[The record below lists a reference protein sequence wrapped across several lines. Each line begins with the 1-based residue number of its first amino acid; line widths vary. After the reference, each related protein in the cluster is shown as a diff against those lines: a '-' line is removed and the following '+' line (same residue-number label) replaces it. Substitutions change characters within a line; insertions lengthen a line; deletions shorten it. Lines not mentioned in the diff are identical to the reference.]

1 MHFCPGREQT
11 LESPICQS
19 NNDQILKAMV
29 KTYYN
34 EQEYKITNSQGVEIS
49 FRNAIEYVQYLRRV
63 QKCVDP
69 VIFTSFYSCTYLI
82 QQSNTKILS
91 AIGHNFLRIPFSV
104 KDLEDMSKEMLPLND
119 IQLSDISINYC
130 QLKSAIREGFHR
142 FKGRIREIKG
152 RKISEN
158 DKIKLFNHEFEQY
171 ESELIRE
178 VKEYPDILMEFK
190 RIVSLFDPRDI
201 SSIEKIE
208 TIQEENFSCYLPE
221 DNDYNEIM
229 ATSTYGWEVLFLDD
243 KPNELEEIFRVLEER
258 GIKYQVATSSVA
270 AKQII
275 ERDFYNRISVVVSD
289 YRLFEDQNQANEIQR
304 MQSEQGY
311 DFLVWLSRQNRYNGM
326 IALSGLSKWFLLD
339 SFRKNKINVKVYSK
353 SGLLGGGVKLFI
365 DDLEHLGTQFVE
377 VLHNQPKAS
386 LWTEPQYKSANS
398 GVIKCYPFKPYY
410 IYHRNNTEY
419 LTHEDDINKMAEKVA
434 RELEFALDKSS
445 NFDFLSLSSI
455 QGELTKTLKGK
466 YDCEYND
473 FRRKLL
479 QRRVFYYL
487 LIKGID
493 RDAIVKMLHKGE
505 WDADITQMTIK
516 AVMNMLAIQ
525 STTDIPHN
533 LLVEEKFFL
542 HHYMGIPIYNMAEL
556 MDQTYVLINT
566 ILTDYFSDNEKL
578 YNKLRNYCVEQDGLI
593 SVGTVSMSDMHVL
606 VKKVVDELHKLNKFA
621 ESIHLIDDIANVFKK
636 LQDIVPNKT
645 LLKNSIRA
653 LVYLKEIAVKERFR

>member
-1 MHFCPGREQT
+1 MLFCPGREQT
-11 LESPICQS
+11 PESPICKS
-19 NNDQILKAMV
+19 NHDQILKAMV
-29 KTYYN
+29 NTYYN

-63 QKCVDP
+63 QKCIDP
-69 VIFTSFYSCTYLI
+69 VIFTSFCSSSYLI

-104 KDLEDMSKEMLPLND
+104 KELEDMSMEMLPLND
-119 IQLSDISINYC
+119 IQLSDISINFC
-130 QLKSAIREGFHR
+130 QLRSAIREGFHR

-152 RKISEN
+152 RRISET
-158 DKIKLFNHEFEQY
+158 DKIKLFNYEFEQY

-178 VKEYPDILMEFK
+178 VKEYPDIFMEFK
-190 RIVSLFDPRDI
+190 RIVSLFDPSDI

-208 TIQEENFSCYLPE
+208 TIQEENFSCYLPA
-221 DNDYNEIM
+221 DNDYAETM
-229 ATSTYGWEVLFLDD
+229 ARSAYGWEVLFLDD

-270 AKQII
+270 AKHII
-275 ERDFYNRISVVVSD
+275 EEDFYNIISVVVSD

-339 SFRKNKINVKVYSK
+339 SFRKIKINVKVYSK
-353 SGLLGGGVKLFI
+353 SGLLGGGVRLFV
-365 DDLEHLGTQFVE
+365 DDLEYLGTQFAE
-377 VLHNQPKAS
+377 VIHSQPKAS
-386 LWTEPQYKSANS
+386 LWTEPQYKSADS
-398 GVIKCYPFKPYY
+398 GIIKCYPFKPYY

-419 LTHEDDINKMAEKVA
+419 LTHEDAINKMAEKVA

-445 NFDFLSLSSI
+445 NFDLMSLSSI

-466 YDCEYND
+466 YDGEYGD

-493 RDAIVKMLHKGE
+493 KDAIIKMLHKGE
-505 WDADITQMTIK
+505 WDAKITQMTIK
-516 AVMNMLAIQ
+516 AIMNMLAIQ

-533 LLVEEKFFL
+533 LLVEERFFL
-542 HHYMGIPIYNMAEL
+542 YHYMGIPIYNIAEL
-556 MDQTYVLINT
+556 MDQTYVLINK
-566 ILTDYFSDNEKL
+566 ILSDYFSDNEEL
-578 YNKLRNYCVEQDGLI
+578 YNKLGRYCVEKDGKI
-593 SVGTVSMSDMHVL
+593 IVGTVSMSDMHVL
-606 VKKVVDELHKLNKFA
+606 VKKVVNELHKYKKYE
-621 ESIHLIDDIANVFKK
+621 ESMRLIDDIYRILNR

-645 LLKNSIRA
+645 FFKDSMHE
-653 LVYLKEIAVKERFR
+653 LVFLKETAVKGEYQ